1 MAGMNAWLLATI
13 LLIPPLLVPVLVAV
27 RADAN
32 NRLVAVQ
39 VASTL
44 AALIIALTTFAT
56 DQSSFIDVALCLI
69 FISVPGTYLYT
80 VFMERWL

>member
-1 MAGMNAWLLATI
+1 MNPWLVATV
-13 LLIPPLLVPVLVAV
+13 LLLPPLLAPLYVAV

-32 NRLVAVQ
+32 NRLVAMQ

-44 AALIIALTTFAT
+44 AALIIALMTFAF
-56 DQSSFIDVALCLI
+56 DQSSFIDVALALTLLA
-69 FISVPGTYLYT
+69 VPGTYLYT

>member
-1 MAGMNAWLLATI
+1 M
-13 LLIPPLLVPVLVAV
+13 

-44 AALIIALTTFAT
+44 AALIIALMTFAF
-56 DQSSFIDVALCLI
+56 DQSSFIDVALCVTLLA
-69 FISVPGTYLYT
+69 VPGTYLYT
-80 VFMERWL
+80 VFMERWAVKELVS

>member
-1 MAGMNAWLLATI
+1 MNHWLVATV
-13 LLIPPLLVPVLVAV
+13 LLLPPLLAPLYVAV

-32 NRLVAVQ
+32 NRLVAMQ

-44 AALIIALTTFAT
+44 AALIIALMTFAF
-56 DQSSFIDVALCLI
+56 DQSSFIDVALALTLLA
-69 FISVPGTYLYT
+69 VPGTYLYT

>member
-1 MAGMNAWLLATI
+1 MNPWLVAVV
-13 LLIPPLLVPVLVAV
+13 LLVPPLLVPVAVAL

-44 AALIIALTTFAT
+44 AALIIVSMTFAS
-56 DQSSFIDVALCLI
+56 DQSSFVDVALCLTLLA
-69 FISVPGTYLYT
+69 VPGTYLYT

>member
-1 MAGMNAWLLATI
+1 MNHWLVATI
-13 LLIPPLLVPVLVAV
+13 LLLPPLLVPVYVAT
-27 RADAN
+27 REDAN

-44 AALIIALTTFAT
+44 AALIIALMTFAF
-56 DQSSFIDVALCLI
+56 DQSSFIDVALCVTLLA
-69 FISVPGTYLYT
+69 VPGTYLYT

>member
-1 MAGMNAWLLATI
+1 MNPWLVATI
-13 LLIPPLLVPVLVAV
+13 LLLPPLLVPVYVAA

-44 AALIIALTTFAT
+44 AALIIALMTFAF
-56 DQSSFIDVALCLI
+56 DQSSFIDVALCVTLLA
-69 FISVPGTYLYT
+69 VPGTYLYT

>member
-1 MAGMNAWLLATI
+1 MNAWLVAII
-13 LLIPPLLVPVLVAV
+13 LLMPPLLVPIYVAT
-27 RADAN
+27 REDAN

-44 AALIIALTTFAT
+44 AALIIALMTFAF
-56 DQSSFIDVALCLI
+56 DQSSFIDVALCVTLLA
-69 FISVPGTYLYT
+69 VPGTYLYT

>member
-1 MAGMNAWLLATI
+1 MNAWLVAII
-13 LLIPPLLVPVLVAV
+13 LLMPPLLVPVYVAT
-27 RADAN
+27 REDAN

-44 AALIIALTTFAT
+44 AALIIALMTFAF
-56 DQSSFIDVALCLI
+56 DQSSFIDVALCVTLLA
-69 FISVPGTYLYT
+69 VPGTYLYT

>member
-1 MAGMNAWLLATI
+1 MNPWLVATI
-13 LLIPPLLVPVLVAV
+13 LLLPPLAVPLFVAV

-44 AALIIALTTFAT
+44 AALIVALMTFAF
-56 DQSSFIDVALCLI
+56 DQSSFIDVALCVTLLA
-69 FISVPGTYLYT
+69 VPGTYLYT

>member
-1 MAGMNAWLLATI
+1 MNPWLVATI
-13 LLIPPLLVPVLVAV
+13 LLLPPLLVPVYVAA

-39 VASTL
+39 VSSTL
-44 AALIIALTTFAT
+44 AALIIALMTFAF
-56 DQSSFIDVALCLI
+56 DQSSFIDVALCVTLLA
-69 FISVPGTYLYT
+69 VPGTYLYT